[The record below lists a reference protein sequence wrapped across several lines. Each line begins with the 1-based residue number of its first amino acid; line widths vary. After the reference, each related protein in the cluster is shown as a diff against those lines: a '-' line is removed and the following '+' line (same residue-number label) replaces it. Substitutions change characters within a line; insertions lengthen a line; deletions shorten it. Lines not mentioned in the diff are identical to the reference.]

1 MAASPDLAAAAS
13 AVDTAKGVVD
23 ACARHLAAAGKGAVD
38 THQVVAYDLAHAAAA
53 VENAR
58 AFLEYGSLGKVEAGM
73 ACAFAADAVFDVITR
88 TFGREQE
95 WGIESGALNA
105 THDFVRTF
113 RSPEFLASLAGQQ
126 GPRHLDADF
135 EMVQDTF
142 RRFAQEK

>member
-58 AFLEYGSLGKVEAGM
+58 AFLEYGSLGDVEAGM

-95 WGIESGALNA
+95 WGIESGALDA

-113 RSPEFLASLAGQQ
+113 RAPAVLASLAGQP
-126 GPRHLDADF
+126 GPRHPHAGSGKVTGTL
-135 EMVQDTF
+135 
-142 RRFAQEK
+142 R